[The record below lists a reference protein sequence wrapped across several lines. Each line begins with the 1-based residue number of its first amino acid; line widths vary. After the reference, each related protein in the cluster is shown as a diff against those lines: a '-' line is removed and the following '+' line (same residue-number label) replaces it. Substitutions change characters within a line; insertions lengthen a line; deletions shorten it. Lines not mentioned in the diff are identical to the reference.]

1 MTYITIDEHT
11 VEGKKLV
18 AFLKTQNYIE
28 ILEEPNASTKKAIK
42 DVEAG
47 KVKKAKNPEDLFQQ
61 ILGK

>member
-11 VEGKKLV
+11 SEGKKLV
-18 AFLKTQNYIE
+18 AFLKTQPYIE
-28 ILEEPNASTKKAIK
+28 VLEEPNATTRKAIK

-47 KVKKAKNPEDLFQQ
+47 KLKKAKSPEDLFKQ